1 VLLTGFLNALTSVNA
16 PLLQRH
22 LSWSF
27 VSVVSLRSLMD
38 EPRVAAS
45 RHPLAGV
52 GAHRPGIV
60 VVVVVLVDVEVVVKR
75 VMVVV
80 GLGVQAVAPGGDEVP
95 GGHGRQAGEA
105 ITGAKVFAGQSVHAA
120 APAPEKLPAGQ
131 ASQRSAPEALENVPG
146 RHGRQGWRPVRLKVP
161 GVHASGGVV
170 VVVVVEPMVVV
181 VVTIGMQ
188 AVAPGG
194 AVVPRGHGRQAMLAG
209 SGANVSAA
217 HRLHDDDPAEPAKLP
232 AGQASQRSAPEALEN
247 VPGRHGRQGSVPV
260 RLNDPGAQASGRVV
274 VVVTTVVVVVV
285 TRVQADEPGGAV
297 VPGGHGRQMV
307 DPSAGWNVSAAHG
320 VQLVEPSVSAKV
332 PAGHSEHTIVPGV
345 LEKVPT
351 RQGAHSG
358 SEPVGLNSPGG
369 QSCAR
374 AEEEEMRSMR
384 STAQTRV
391 MNDPLWA
398 GRLQRA
404 RSESQE
410 KK

>member
-1 VLLTGFLNALTSVNA
+1 
-16 PLLQRH
+16 
-22 LSWSF
+22 
-27 VSVVSLRSLMD
+27 
-38 EPRVAAS
+38 
-45 RHPLAGV
+45 
-52 GAHRPGIV
+52 
-60 VVVVVLVDVEVVVKR
+60 
-75 VMVVV
+75 
-80 GLGVQAVAPGGDEVP
+80 
-95 GGHGRQAGEA
+95 
-105 ITGAKVFAGQSVHAA
+105 
-120 APAPEKLPAGQ
+120 
-131 ASQRSAPEALENVPG
+131 
-146 RHGRQGWRPVRLKVP
+146 
-161 GVHASGGVV
+161 VV

-217 HRLHDDDPAEPAKLP
+217 QRLHDDDPAEPAKLP

-410 KK
+410 KKWGRSGIHCPVSHPEELLDARDQLSVSAAGSWPTAIPVGADRSRARRCDGSWGCDPHQGRCVHHVEHRAP